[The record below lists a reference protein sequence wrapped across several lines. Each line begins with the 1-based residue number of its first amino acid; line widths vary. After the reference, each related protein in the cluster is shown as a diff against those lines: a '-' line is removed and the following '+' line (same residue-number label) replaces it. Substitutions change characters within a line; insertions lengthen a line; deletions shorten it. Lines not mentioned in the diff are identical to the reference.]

1 MNRIFRSGLFLAAL
15 SIVASSCSKNSD
27 APIDPDHEGPHVE
40 APVSVAL
47 ESSLLTYDAKL
58 LEDPQPSGRALD
70 WDPRNSEVTY
80 SIQGSSKDI
89 LDDNGQGTGNKSKI
103 AKYNKT
109 LTVTNHPSRDLLMIY
124 KVEAPGKQTQFTY
137 EKASWNYNTRK
148 RAYELVATFNI
159 NMPVGISEEDIK
171 NNQASLSVL
180 IIAGGNNFDPQTKH
194 LKVGFAKAASTD
206 VTKTRQAVGAG
217 AIANEVDLPVPYA
230 SGWVPLSYN
239 RTENSQRVF
248 VPSGVIGLKPQGV
261 LLTTTIRNNSEKDM
275 QYSGFTLR
283 SNALQFDGE
292 IDLSQATLRRSNGM
306 TPSGFSVQDY
316 FINTG
321 NKWIS
326 NAMCSRD
333 YTPFYEKTYTYD
345 GDRVCQKGGALSE
358 DVIVFW
364 AMPIK
369 GIETATDYTKR
380 IGNTYR
386 PAIGYAQ
393 THVYVNG
400 AKATT
405 GEEITAPNYTVA
417 PVMGTDK
424 ALKLG
429 KAYTVNSEFYTQ
441 PKQALAM
448 YSRNTSVSSPRDGSL
463 TTQRTWISLS
473 YQIRRSRSMASRMVS
488 RPAKR
493 AS

>member
-15 SIVASSCSKNSD
+15 SIIASSCSKNSD
-27 APIDPDHEGPHVE
+27 APIDPDHEGPHIK

-47 ESSLLTYDAKL
+47 ESTLLTYDAKTL
-58 LEDPQPSGRALD
+58 GDQSSGRSLD

-148 RAYELVATFNI
+148 RVYELVATFNI

-180 IIAGGNNFDPQTKH
+180 IIAGGNDFDPQTKH

-217 AIANEVDLPVPYA
+217 GIANEVDLPVPYA
-230 SGWVPLSYN
+230 SGWITLIYN
-239 RTENSQRVF
+239 RTENSQHVF
-248 VPSGVIGLKPQGV
+248 RPSSVIALKPQGV

-292 IDLSQATLRRSNGM
+292 IDLSQASLRRSDGM

-364 AMPIK
+364 AMPVK
-369 GIETATDYTKR
+369 GIETATDYTER

-386 PAIGYAQ
+386 PAIG
-393 THVYVNG
+393 
-400 AKATT
+400 
-405 GEEITAPNYTVA
+405 
-417 PVMGTDK
+417 
-424 ALKLG
+424 
-429 KAYTVNSEFYTQ
+429 
-441 PKQALAM
+441 
-448 YSRNTSVSSPRDGSL
+448 
-463 TTQRTWISLS
+463 
-473 YQIRRSRSMASRMVS
+473 
-488 RPAKR
+488 
-493 AS
+493 